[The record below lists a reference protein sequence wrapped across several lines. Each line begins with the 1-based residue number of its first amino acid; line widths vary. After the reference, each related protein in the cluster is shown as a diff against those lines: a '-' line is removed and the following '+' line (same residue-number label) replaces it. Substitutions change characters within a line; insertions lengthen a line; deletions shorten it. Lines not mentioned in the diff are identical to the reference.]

1 MTATLAEPAP
11 CPGPAQAV
19 ADRGPVATARAAM
32 PEALQCASW
41 SQTDRDLLDEVREVV
56 GLRAQVDA
64 LLLATI
70 AEVDAR
76 GLANRRGCSSTR
88 AWLRS
93 AHRIAPY
100 EAAKLVSTAKSLR
113 TELPAV
119 AGALATGA
127 VSLAQAE
134 VIVTAIG
141 DLPAQTPVACK
152 PQAEATMIEAA
163 ATFDPMILA
172 RIGRRLAEIV
182 DPEGVQDRDEQP
194 ILDKE
199 ADAHRDRTLTLSPD
213 THGAGGYLRARL
225 DAVGYATLA
234 AYLAAAT
241 APGLLPDGATPPTP
255 AADADPRTIGQ
266 RRHDATVEAVRQMLT
281 GGGLPSSGGVKPRSW

>member
-1 MTATLAEPAP
+1 MSSLLAPA
-11 CPGPAQAV
+11 GPSVLDRAGAVLTEACGQRLWAQSDTEIVQRVAAAMRVRAQA
-19 ADRGPVATARAAM
+19 
-32 PEALQCASW
+32 
-41 SQTDRDLLDEVREVV
+41 
-56 GLRAQVDA
+56 DA
-64 LLLATI
+64 LLLDAI

-93 AHRIAPY
+93 AHRIASY
-100 EAAKLVSTAKSLR
+100 EAAKLVSTAKALR

-119 AGALATGA
+119 AAALGAGA

-163 ATFDPMILA
+163 ATFDPTILA

-199 ADAHRDRTLTLSPD
+199 TDAHRGRTLSLSPD
-213 THGAGGYLRARL
+213 THGAGGTLRARL
-225 DAVGYATLA
+225 DAVGYATLS
-234 AYLAAAT
+234 AYLQSAT
-241 APGLLPDGATPPTP
+241 APGLIPDGASP
-255 AADADPRTIGQ
+255 AGSGADADTRTIGQ

-281 GGGLPSSGGVKPRSW
+281 GGSLPTSGGVKP